1 MSNKWNI
8 VGNKKAYKD
17 TGDARNMSID
27 ENTLNQS
34 SLIRIQIFDKVTI
47 LVQQNQHLLPQDSTP
62 QIAIGLSDGPP
73 PDGFNARVNATQKC
87 PNTKQN
93 KHTSQS
99 QTVRFMW
106 MS

>member
-62 QIAIGLSDGPP
+62 PIEIGLSDGP
-73 PDGFNARVNATQKC
+73 ARLLMVSMPESMRHRSVQT
-87 PNTKQN
+87 QN
-93 KHTSQS
+93 KTNTPVKVKPSGS
-99 QTVRFMW
+99 CG
-106 MS
+106 